1 CLHYPS
7 NIAECF
13 DLTSGKS
20 YKERPLEPLVEL
32 KHVTFGYGA
41 EPVLDDISLHL
52 HPGQFAAVV
61 GPSGAGKT
69 SLLKLI
75 LGTLQPSHGEIYI
88 HGQALNGQPA
98 PQVSY
103 VPQLETVD

>member
-1 CLHYPS
+1 M
-7 NIAECF
+7 
-13 DLTSGKS
+13 
-20 YKERPLEPLVEL
+20 EPLVEL

-69 SLLKLI
+69 
-75 LGTLQPSHGEIYI
+75 
-88 HGQALNGQPA
+88 AC
-98 PQVSY
+98 
-103 VPQLETVD
+103 